1 MERIKSRIEKLLD
14 VWKWHSSTEAKYR
27 CEVYK
32 ELLEYINSL
41 QEEPVSNDLEEAA
54 KKAGQKYFPDK
65 DNIWARPNY
74 EAMAAENAF
83 KEGVEWQEEQCQ
95 KTIELAED
103 HAYLAGQ
110 EKAIEKACEFLKKN
124 LFKVANDLTDKEDKD
139 RFIREFRKAMEE

>member
-1 MERIKSRIEKLLD
+1 MERIKSEIKNLIDEWR
-14 VWKWHSSTEAKYR
+14 WYCSAEAKYR

-54 KKAGQKYFPDK
+54 NDYAHDLVHDDVFGTFIAG
-65 DNIWARPNY
+65 AR
-74 EAMAAENAF
+74 
-83 KEGVEWQEEQCQ
+83 WQEEQCQ

-110 EKAIEKACEFLKKN
+110 EKVIEKACEWLKCN
-124 LFKVANDLTDKEDKD
+124 FNMPNDFESHFK
-139 RFIREFRKAMEE
+139 KAMEE